1 MLKKTF
7 TILRHT
13 LLICLDIIFLQNVF
27 NDKKNWFKK
36 NKNNIFFTLALLL
49 FCTTL
54 STFNSTVA
62 FQKLA
67 IKKLNNVDKL
77 MQNQTLYLK
86 KINSQTN
93 APLEINLSKKAEN
106 NKAIITKAVQWNSFI
121 TNYLS
126 TQPITQNSFKNS
138 LTRNKKKL
146 ESAIFRYNTE
156 AKSYNTLIKKPLH
169 RPIKRLLKMQPL
181 ELIPVTINTEEY
193 IIYE

>member
-1 MLKKTF
+1 MHLTKKRDRISPMLKKTF
-7 TILRHT
+7 KVLRHI

-36 NKNNIFFTLALLL
+36 NKNNIFFTLTLLL

-121 TNYLS
+121 TDYLS
-126 TQPITQNSFKNS
+126 TQPITQNSFKKEVS
-138 LTRNKKKL
+138 IV
-146 ESAIFRYNTE
+146 E
-156 AKSYNTLIKKPLH
+156 
-169 RPIKRLLKMQPL
+169 LL
-181 ELIPVTINTEEY
+181 
-193 IIYE
+193 